1 MNIKERVICHKYIL
15 TYARGVNM
23 GNRNVYLLLTDTGTL
38 FTRMIKLYTKECLNH
53 ASISFDSD
61 FKEVYSFGRKRP
73 KNPFIG
79 GFVKEDVRSELFRNA
94 SCEIYVF
101 NVSEKQYHNMLLL
114 IKEIEKNQ
122 QLYRYNLLGLFAI
135 VLNKKLHRKH
145 AFFCSH
151 FVATV
156 LQEGRLLNTT
166 KHISMMTPQDLKQTS
181 SHRLIYQGNLQ
192 TYFSYEDPIIYHSS
206 S

>member
-1 MNIKERVICHKYIL
+1 
-15 TYARGVNM
+15 M
-23 GNRNVYLLLTDTGTL
+23 GNRKVYLLLTDTGTL

-61 FKEVYSFGRKRP
+61 LKEVYSFGRKRP
-73 KNPFIG
+73 RNPFIG

-101 NVSEKQYHNMLLL
+101 TVTDKQYNNMLLL
-114 IKEIEKNQ
+114 IKEIERNQ

-135 VLNKKLHRKH
+135 AMNKRLHRKH

-151 FVATV
+151 FVATI
-156 LQEGRLLNTT
+156 LQEGRLFETSKQLCM
-166 KHISMMTPQDLKQTS
+166 ITPQDLKQAA
-181 SHRLIYQGNLQ
+181 SHRLIYQGSLQ
-192 TYFSYEDPIIYHSS
+192 SYFSYEDSIICNSIGS
-206 S
+206 